1 MDKNTARNEVLLACA
16 ELVKLGLVAR
26 TWGNV
31 SCRIDEK
38 QFALTPSGISYDRL
52 VPDMIAAVNM
62 YTLEYEGDIKPSS
75 EKGIH
80 AAAYRMNPDTNFV
93 IHTHQTCATILGVAG
108 FETLKPTTEEKS
120 VLGGE
125 IALSK
130 YGLPGT
136 KKLRKNVACFLESG
150 SSVILMEKHGVL
162 ICGDNREIT
171 FKRASLLEN
180 VCRREIPSFIVSDG
194 LPDGISRFTGNGK
207 FLYKTG
213 RAEKEY
219 AYNDDN
225 LPFLLKIHK
234 VLLSSYTDAKVLVH
248 RKSEACAAV
257 LKSTKKLPAVLDD
270 FAQMVGGYAEC
281 VSSCDPSE
289 IAKGFKKN
297 NAVLAPELGNISFAE
312 DESDAHA
319 LLVLTEKNALA
330 FLNARQHGKPAALSL
345 LDRKLMRFVYLT
357 KYSRK
362 K

>member
-1 MDKNTARNEVLLACA
+1 MDMNTARNEVLLACA
-16 ELVKLGLVAR
+16 ELVRLGLVAR

-38 QFALTPSGISYDRL
+38 RFAITPSGISYDRL
-52 VPDMIAAVNM
+52 VPDMIVIVNM
-62 YTLEYEGDIKPSS
+62 HNLEYEGGIKPSS

-80 AAAYRMNPDTNFV
+80 AAAYRMNRDTNFV

-108 FETLKPTTEEKS
+108 FEALKPAAEEKS

-150 SSVILMEKHGVL
+150 SSVILMEKHGAL
-162 ICGDNREIT
+162 ICGNNREIT
-171 FKRASLLEN
+171 FKRASLLED
-180 VCRREIPSFIVSDG
+180 VCRREISSLIVSDG
-194 LPDGISRFTGNGK
+194 PPDGISSFAGNGK
-207 FLYKTG
+207 LLYKTG
-213 RAEKEY
+213 KAEKEY

-225 LPFLLKIHK
+225 LPFPLEIHK
-234 VLLSSYTDAKVLVH
+234 VLLSSHINAKVLAH

-257 LKSTKKLPAVLDD
+257 LKSTKKLPAILDD

-281 VSSCDPSE
+281 MSSCNPSE
-289 IAKGFKKN
+289 IAKGFHKN
-297 NAVLAPELGNISFAE
+297 NAVLAPELGNVCFAE
-312 DESDAHA
+312 DEADADA
-319 LLVLTEKNALA
+319 LLTLTEKNALA
-330 FLNARQHGKPAALSL
+330 FLNARQYGKPAVLSL